1 MTKTTTKNRR
11 AVGTLGVAAVIAVL
25 AVSMIAMNFT
35 SPVLADHEPAKA
47 AKKAGMTMTN
57 PDVAPTLKVTGDN
70 LIPLVKSLGHFD
82 IKSQDKGDWLVDST
96 IECATAIETTTKG
109 KKNESKV
116 TEGGFAGAKVWFTLD
131 GQPISIKTGD
141 RLDLI
146 PDKEG
151 FFAIPSEATWNLCE
165 QVFEMDSNFNDL
177 IISCEEAWATYGE
190 VPDDPEDPDDIYS
203 LLRAAC
209 PNSDEQFE
217 IDNGLDLIPDDPFKL
232 VFLCAIDPSGECA
245 QSLTVFTKNAGTH
258 PAMIMI
264 HDVSAGTSHTV
275 EAWVALDAGPSAG
288 SSLEVTME
296 AGDNPDFGSAG
307 VMIGKRIFVA
317 EPVQMQTVTSEG

>member
-109 KKNESKV
+109 KKNESTV

-131 GQPISIKTGD
+131 GQPISIKNGD

-146 PDKEG
+146 PDKKG

-177 IISCEEAWATYGE
+177 IISCQEAWDTFRDK
-190 VPDDPEDPDDIYS
+190 PNTDDPEDIYD

-209 PNSDEQFE
+209 PEDP
-217 IDNGLDLIPDDPFKL
+217 DNLGNPLDPFKL

-258 PAMIMI
+258 PAMILI
-264 HDVSAGTSHTV
+264 HDVAGQCIGHTV

-288 SSLEVTME
+288 SSLEVTVQ
-296 AGDNPDFGSAG
+296 AGDNEDFGSAG

-317 EPVQMQTVTSEG
+317 EPVQMQIVTSEG